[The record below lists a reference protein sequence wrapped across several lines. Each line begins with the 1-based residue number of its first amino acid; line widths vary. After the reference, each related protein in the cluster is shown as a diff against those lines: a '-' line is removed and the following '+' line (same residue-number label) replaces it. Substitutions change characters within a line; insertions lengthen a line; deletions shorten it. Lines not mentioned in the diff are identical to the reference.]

1 MAASYASRSCTLAI
15 VVAFV
20 LMQVAES
27 VEHVQENGCDDDPA
41 FRDAQGFSCHDWA
54 ERKAA
59 LGGDSPCSSKPG
71 YSQADLEAVRSACSA
86 TCRSAS
92 GGCIDGPLG
101 ALAAVMFVIM
111 LVGLFPCFLLTM
123 KMCCESDETP
133 FEGRV
138 FLPPSA
144 ASENTECTW
153 GVVVRRAGQA
163 EPDWAPSDE
172 LHVNIGWITRGG
184 KTTYPDWMPLFQAA
198 ISEQD
203 YNLLI
208 GRIKEYREKNTIS
221 RLQETCGRTCCLF
234 PWGMV
239 SRWFFLKKKETMTR
253 ELDNISKDFGARVEF
268 YSDTKRTG
276 DGRKYHAF
284 DQFGKI
290 CKYFY
295 SHGPNGGGAWKPCW
309 PPTGYNIILRAPG
322 SFDLRG
328 VWPGAKES
336 SPGADHVQQPQTNQM
351 MMPSIPPPPY
361 TPAPDGSV
369 SLYHVQPLP
378 NQMMM
383 PPVPQLAQYGAG

>member
-1 MAASYASRSCTLAI
+1 MAASFASQSCTLAI

-59 LGGDSPCSSKPG
+59 LVGDSPCSSKPG

-86 TCRSAS
+86 TCSSAS
-92 GGCIDGPLG
+92 GGCITDDHPLG
-101 ALAAVMFVIM
+101 AGVIFVVMLAV
-111 LVGLFPCFLLTM
+111 VGFSSFFKFTTS
-123 KMCCESDETP
+123 MCYDENP

-138 FLPPSA
+138 FLPPSD
-144 ASENTECTW
+144 
-153 GVVVRRAGQA
+153 R
-163 EPDWAPSDE
+163 APSDE

-184 KTTYPDWMPLFQAA
+184 QGTTYPDWMPLFQAA

-268 YSDTKRTG
+268 CSSSKRTDHG
-276 DGRKYHAF
+276 HKCHAF

-290 CKYFY
+290 CMDLFRDPYRRDPTQQSFIL
-295 SHGPNGGGAWKPCW
+295 KPSW
-309 PPTGYNIILRAPG
+309 PPRGYNIILRAPG

-328 VWPGAKES
+328 VWPGAKEVA
-336 SPGADHVQQPQTNQM
+336 PGADHVQQPQTNQM
-351 MMPSIPPPPY
+351 MMP
-361 TPAPDGSV
+361 
-369 SLYHVQPLP
+369 
-378 NQMMM
+378 
-383 PPVPQLAQYGAG
+383 